1 MPPRRR
7 LLNHRFS
14 IRLVIYW
21 EVTCTNCVQMYSK
34 DYRSYLSYYGK
45 TLLSYVDKKL
55 NITMS
60 CLLSEI
66 RPNVQKQAKSKDCL
80 LISQQS
86 VTWLVLLYLSFEKNH
101 RDWFTLFAWLYWI
114 MLDWSHFWL
123 FLDSCWRTLTETKKK
138 KRSSTRRTRRG
149 RQIRQKTGS
158 TVGGTEDELTRP
170 EIERRTSLRLKIIGL
185 NREKTRWSEYWNKL
199 LYWAV
204 TIMDILFDI
213 PF

>member
-1 MPPRRR
+1 MFVIGNTSKRPKTSKKQG
-7 LLNHRFS
+7 LFVNFS
-14 IRLVIYW
+14 AECHMTSPALFI
-21 EVTCTNCVQMYSK
+21 
-34 DYRSYLSYYGK
+34 
-45 TLLSYVDKKL
+45 
-55 NITMS
+55 
-60 CLLSEI
+60 
-66 RPNVQKQAKSKDCL
+66 
-80 LISQQS
+80 
-86 VTWLVLLYLSFEKNH
+86 FEKNH